1 MSAFREGSRRGR
13 IFLCAGFPVAAGL
26 IGAVTSCAGL
36 PAVTSTPPPPKS
48 AFSPNRHFP
57 LETTPDPVDLGILSR
72 GRSAVAKITLRNSSE
87 QPAIVQ
93 RIQTSCPCLHVER
106 QSITL
111 RPGESA
117 DLPVR
122 FDSLDEPDFR
132 GGLSIEVVGRGVT
145 GGVVFA
151 TRVGVEI
158 RNGLGNQPAPESAT
172 GRDATEPV
180 TSKPGGAP

>member
-1 MSAFREGSRRGR
+1 MIA
-13 IFLCAGFPVAAGL
+13 L
-26 IGAVTSCAGL
+26 
-36 PAVTSTPPPPKS
+36 
-48 AFSPNRHFP
+48 H
-57 LETTPDPVDLGILSR
+57 
-72 GRSAVAKITLRNSSE
+72 NSSR
-87 QPAIVQ
+87 QPAIVE
-93 RIQTSCPCLHVER
+93 RIQTSCPCLHVEK

-151 TRVGVEI
+151 TQVNVQVRPEPGNANGLATTDLVGVKE
-158 RNGLGNQPAPESAT
+158 GAT
-172 GRDATEPV
+172 P
-180 TSKPGGAP
+180 